1 MKVDITVTL
10 TYTKEINDSLFDSFN
25 LRRFHKDWTDEEIV
39 SHLIK
44 EKKEQ
49 LDSIYDVEKDLD
61 LDTSYDMTVT
71 VRENTGE

>member
-25 LRRFHKDWTDEEIV
+25 LRRFSKDWTDEEIV